1 MEIEGQLIALPFP
14 SENQQLQKG
23 FPLNDW
29 IMKAG
34 EKLQKEKL
42 K

>member
-14 SENQQLQKG
+14 SENQQPLKG
-23 FPLNDW
+23 FPSNDW

-42 K
+42 R